1 MGEICAQDLERV
13 DIINKWLK
21 TRNPE
26 YKIRVVSKKE
36 FAIIKIQSEKRSNKI
51 ILW

>member
-1 MGEICAQDLERV
+1 MGENLCPRFRKSGYF
-13 DIINKWLK
+13 INKWLK

-36 FAIIKIQSEKRSNKI
+36 FAIIKIQAEKKEQ
-51 ILW
+51 